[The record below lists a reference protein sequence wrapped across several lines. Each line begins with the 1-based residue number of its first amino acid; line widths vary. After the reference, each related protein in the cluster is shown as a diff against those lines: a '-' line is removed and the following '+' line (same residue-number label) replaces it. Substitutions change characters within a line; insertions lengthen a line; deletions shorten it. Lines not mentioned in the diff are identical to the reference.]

1 MANAGGLLLGARA
14 RAALGLLLRALVA
27 AVALSA
33 LSALQ
38 VGAVSGRGAARGAA
52 RGRAGVT
59 SGQRVQLH
67 RALSKLGLCSRKL
80 AWHVIKEG
88 RVSVNG
94 HAARD
99 PLMWVD
105 IGSDAMSLDGV
116 SQRRTDAGGR
126 VWMVHKPCG
135 MLVSRT
141 DDRAGRPGR
150 GAPRATV
157 YSLFPAI
164 SKEIQGL
171 AEGRL
176 ARQMEDT
183 IARQPR
189 NLSLA
194 SDAQWRFPVGRLD
207 FESEGLLLMTTD
219 GQLGNALTD
228 PGIAANSDKKGGV
241 NNSSWSTARGVAK
254 TYHVWVYPSP
264 SADVLVS
271 LATGILLGGEMTRPA
286 VFRVLSLEPGGGGQA
301 HPGENVELETMA
313 CRARS
318 GACPFF
324 KEGREGRGRGRR
336 AKLEVVTHEC
346 PPSVVCT

>member
-1 MANAGGLLLGARA
+1 MTNTSGPLLGARA

-176 ARQMEDT
+176 ARQM
-183 IARQPR
+183 QPR
-189 NLSLA
+189 NLTLA
-194 SDAQWRFPVGRLD
+194 PDAQWRFPVGRLD

-219 GQLGNALTD
+219 GQLGHALTE
-228 PGIAANSDKKGGV
+228 PGEHYDKKGGV
-241 NNSSWSTARGVAK
+241 NTSWSAARGVAK
-254 TYHVWVYPSP
+254 TYHVWVYPAP

-271 LATGILLGGEMTRPA
+271 LASGILLGGEMTRPA
-286 VFRVLSLEPGGGGQA
+286 AFRELSVEPGDGGQA
-301 HPGENVELETMA
+301 HQGENMELETMA

-318 GACPFF
+318 GACPFL
-324 KEGREGRGRGRR
+324 KEGREGKGRGRR
-336 AKLEVVTHEC
+336 AQLEVVTHEC
-346 PPSVVCT
+346 PPSVACTCRIRTDRM